1 VSDRWRFECK
11 YECNCECP
19 PTLETG
25 CAPCGSQ
32 TTSIGLS
39 SPMQVTLSLVRLIE
53 ALVSQPTQVL
63 DSVEERSPG
72 GGDLALPG
80 DCSVT
85 DHIPIP
91 TVSWLGLAWGWE
103 SANPNLNPNLTLPL
117 TTRRNGIV
125 GFLSS

>member
-1 VSDRWRFECK
+1 MSVTVSVRPRWK
-11 YECNCECP
+11 QG
-19 PTLETG
+19 L
-25 CAPCGSQ
+25 CGNQ

-80 DCSVT
+80 DCPVT

-91 TVSWLGLAWGWE
+91 TVSWLGLAWLGLAWGWE

-117 TTRRNGIV
+117 TTRRNGVV